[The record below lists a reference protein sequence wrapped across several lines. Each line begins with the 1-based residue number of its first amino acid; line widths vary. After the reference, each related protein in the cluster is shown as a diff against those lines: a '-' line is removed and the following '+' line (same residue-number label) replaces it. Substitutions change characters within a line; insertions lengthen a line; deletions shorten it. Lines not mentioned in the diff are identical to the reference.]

1 MSKIQEGVA
10 DIVILTFLHL
20 KSKTLSDS
28 ISQKI
33 IIMNPIM
40 VIAQVEMN
48 RAKITLLQALDYWE
62 A

>member
-10 DIVILTFLHL
+10 DIVVLTFLHL

-33 IIMNPIM
+33 IILNPIM

-48 RAKITLLQALDYWE
+48 RAKITLFQALDYWE

>member
-10 DIVILTFLHL
+10 DIVVLTFLHL